1 MLVQG
6 KIFKDGQLVIHT
18 DYRTADHAG
27 AIGTFQIID
36 ICIYNESIL
45 NRLSIDQG
53 VYYHNIKEVLDE
65 LGVASSSDWIEEPE
79 R

>member
-18 DYRTADHAG
+18 DYRTADHTG

-36 ICIYNESIL
+36 ICIDNESIL
-45 NRLSIDQG
+45 NHLSIDQG
-53 VYYHNIKEVLDE
+53 VHYYNIREVLDK
-65 LGVASSSDWIEEPE
+65 LGVAWSSDWIEEPE